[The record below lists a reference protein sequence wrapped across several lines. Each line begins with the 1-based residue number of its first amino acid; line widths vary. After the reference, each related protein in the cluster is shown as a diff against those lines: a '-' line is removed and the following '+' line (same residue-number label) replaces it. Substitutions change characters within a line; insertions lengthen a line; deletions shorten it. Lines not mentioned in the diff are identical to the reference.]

1 MKNITK
7 VRQYW
12 EFLEY
17 ESYYQFTQYS
27 QRNMKGVFMT
37 SHGTGSST
45 VFDFFGLTQILVKPK
60 KG

>member
-1 MKNITK
+1 MKDITK

-17 ESYYQFTQYS
+17 ESYYQFTQ
-27 QRNMKGVFMT
+27 RNMKGVFMT
-37 SHGTGSST
+37 SHGTGCST